1 MIFIQVKH
9 FTELQSIYSVNL
21 GNGTRHDFKNLKDCQ
36 RFLTKTSK
44 FLTKQFNEL
53 NLYFSQVFNLYRQNY
68 FYFDN
73 NRKKR
78 HAELYSNRRRING
91 NIAAIEQTLEN
102 LSFIHLSAN
111 ANQAAFQQLH
121 LISDHLIEITII
133 CKSINSGK
141 SYGSMN
147 IVSDVLLQSIS
158 GIKQNLI
165 QYSLTTSSAYET
177 PTFMNYPLNTEQ
189 SFLKVI

>member
-1 MIFIQVKH
+1 MIYIQVKH
-9 FTELQSIYSVNL
+9 FTESDSLYCVSL
-21 GNGTRHDFKNLKDCQ
+21 GNGTRHDFKNLKDCE
-36 RFLTKTSK
+36 RFLVKTSK
-44 FLTKQFNEL
+44 FLTKSFNEL
-53 NLYFSQVFNLYRQNY
+53 NLYFAQVFNLYRQNY

-78 HAELYSNRRRING
+78 HAELYANRRRINS
-91 NIAAIEQTLEN
+91 NITAIEQTFEH

-121 LISDHLIEITII
+121 LISDYLIEIVII

-141 SYGSMN
+141 SYGSIN
-147 IVSDVLLQSIS
+147 IVSDVLLQSVL

-165 QYSLTTSSAYET
+165 QYSLNSASAYAT
-177 PTFMNYPLNTEQ
+177 PAPAQHMQAHEHPLM
-189 SFLKVI
+189 KVI